1 MTTLTDYPIT
11 GKTVCIH
18 NTKATLNKSVRVELV
33 ETHSLHINNLQ
44 IVSTGSARTEG
55 LVQHCPKALNE
66 FLERVSLSSGRLLS
80 FLLLIGTMA
89 FSAASYAHHD
99 DAKAGTTDSKR
110 RPQGGNL
117 YVTAAFGP
125 DNRLWRVVPDKWHVY
140 VDYSTDLGK
149 TFSAPVRINKEPQRI
164 KVSGENRPG
173 IVVDRSGRISVI
185 YSAEGVQPVAV
196 YFSISTDNGRSFSTP
211 KPLSEQASE
220 ANSFQG
226 RLVLNSS
233 GLAYVFWLDERD
245 RTDWRQLGNAVYYT
259 TIDGQNSPNFINR
272 KFSDTLCECCRIATA
287 FDTDGQPV
295 LFARFIYPG
304 GIHDHGLSR
313 TQTDGKETLSWRVT
327 FDEWKIKGCPEHGP
341 AISISD
347 DGRYHIAWFT
357 QGSAR
362 QGLFYAYSS
371 DRGQNFSAPLSFGTP
386 KKLPSHPDILA
397 QGKHVALTWTEYDGT
412 KTQLL
417 VMQSTDGGQT
427 WSPAKSIAES
437 ASGTDLP
444 FLLSNA
450 QGVFVSWNS
459 KHEGYRLI
467 PLD

>member
-1 MTTLTDYPIT
+1 MTTLPDYLIT
-11 GKTVCIH
+11 ESTIH
-18 NTKATLNKSVRVELV
+18 NRNKM
-33 ETHSLHINNLQ
+33 
-44 IVSTGSARTEG
+44 VSNR
-55 LVQHCPKALNE
+55 
-66 FLERVSLSSGRLLS
+66 FLEHILSGSNQLLS
-80 FLLLIGTMA
+80 FLLLLGIMA
-89 FSAASYAHHD
+89 FSTASYAHH
-99 DAKAGTTDSKR
+99 TDSKTGTTHSTHH
-110 RPQGGNL
+110 PQSSSL
-117 YVTAAFGP
+117 FVTATFGP
-125 DNRLWRVVPDKWHVY
+125 DNRLWRIVPDKWHTY

-149 TFSAPVRINKEPQRI
+149 TFSTPVRVNKEQQRI

-173 IVVDRSGRISVI
+173 IVVDNNGKITVI
-185 YSAEGVQPVAV
+185 YSAESAQPVTV
-196 YFSISTDNGRSFSTP
+196 YFSTSTDNGRSFSTP
-211 KPLSEQASE
+211 KPLSDQASE
-220 ANSFQG
+220 TNSFQG

-233 GLAYVFWLDERD
+233 GQAYVFWLDERD

-259 TIDGQNSPNFINR
+259 AIDGQNSQNYINR

-313 TQTDGKETLSWRVT
+313 TQPDGKEPLSWRVT

-347 DGRYHIAWFT
+347 DDRYHIAWFT

-371 DRGQNFSAPLSFGTP
+371 DRGQNFSAPLPFGTL

-397 QGKHVALTWTEYDGT
+397 QGKHVILTWTEYDGI

-437 ASGTDLP
+437 ASGTDFP

-450 QGVFVSWNS
+450 RGDFVSWNS

-467 PLD
+467 PLN

>member
-1 MTTLTDYPIT
+1 MTTLPDYSIT
-11 GKTVCIH
+11 EITV
-18 NTKATLNKSVRVELV
+18 R
-33 ETHSLHINNLQ
+33 INN
-44 IVSTGSARTEG
+44 R
-55 LVQHCPKALNE
+55 KASSG
-66 FLERVSLSSGRLLS
+66 FLERLSLNSALLLG
-80 FLLLIGTMA
+80 FLLLLGAMA
-89 FSAASYAHHD
+89 FSAASYGHHND
-99 DAKAGTTDSKR
+99 SKAGTTDSTHS
-110 RPQGGNL
+110 PQGGGL
-117 YVTAAFGP
+117 YVTAAFGT
-125 DNRLWRVVPDKWHVY
+125 DNRLWRVVPDKWHVS

-149 TFSAPVRINKEPQRI
+149 TFSAPVRINKESQRI
-164 KVSGENRPG
+164 KASGENRPG

-196 YFSISTDNGRSFSTP
+196 YFSASTDNGRSFSTP
-211 KPLSEQASE
+211 KPLSDKASE

-226 RLVLNSS
+226 RLVLNTS
-233 GLAYVFWLDERD
+233 GQAYIFWLDERD
-245 RTDWRQLGNAVYYT
+245 RTDWRQPGNAVYYT
-259 TIDGQNSPNFINR
+259 TIDGQNSLNFINR
-272 KFSDTLCECCRIATA
+272 KLSDTLCECCRIAAA
-287 FDTDGQPV
+287 FDIDGQPV

-313 TQTDGKETLSWRVT
+313 TQTDGKKPLSWRVT

-347 DGRYHIAWFT
+347 DGHYHIAWFT

-371 DRGQNFSAPLSFGTP
+371 DRGQNFSAPMSFGTP

-397 QGKHVALTWTEYDGT
+397 QGKHIILTWTEYDGT

-427 WSPAKSIAES
+427 WSPAQSIAES
-437 ASGTDLP
+437 ASGTDFP
-444 FLLSNA
+444 FLLSSA
-450 QGVFVSWNS
+450 RGVFVSWNS

-467 PLD
+467 PVD